1 MKLTL
6 QQLKVFA
13 TIARYGNLGLA
24 ANELCLSK
32 GAVSQ
37 SLQELERQLA
47 TPLFDRIHP
56 RLQLNNEGRLLQ
68 PAAEE
73 LLTRMQD
80 IETLFSPDA
89 EPSGQL
95 RLGASQTIGNYLLP
109 TLLASSKQELG
120 LPPRVTITNT
130 HKLCHLLANF
140 ELDLA
145 LIEGQNHHPD
155 LVSEPWLNDEM
166 LIVAHPDHPLARRN
180 RLSLSQLSDETWVLR
195 EPQSGSREQ
204 FELQIQPE
212 LPRWQAGLELNTL
225 EAVMLA
231 VEKGLGISFISR
243 LAVSDRLQAGRLVA
257 FSLARR
263 FPRQLSLIW
272 HRQKYHSATLRRFLQ
287 FCRAQEGALPQPQ
300 VTTAESP
307 TSR

>member
-37 SLQELERQLA
+37 SLQELERQLS

-80 IETLFSPDA
+80 IENLFSPDA

-120 LPPRVTITNT
+120 LPPKVTINNT
-130 HKLCHLLANF
+130 HLLCHALANF
-140 ELDLA
+140 ELDMA
-145 LIEGQNHHPD
+145 LIEGENHHPD
-155 LVSEPWLNDEM
+155 LLAEPWLQDEM
-166 LIVAHPDHPLARRN
+166 LVVATPGHPLAN
-180 RLSLSQLSDETWVLR
+180 KKELSLSRLGGETWVLR
-195 EPQSGSREQ
+195 EAQSGSREQ
-204 FELQIQPE
+204 FIQQIQPE
-212 LPRWQAGLELNTL
+212 LPRWQPGLELNTL

-243 LAVSDRLQAGRLVA
+243 LAASDRLADGRLIA
-257 FSLARR
+257 LPLSRH

-272 HRQKYHSATLRRFLQ
+272 HKQKYHSTSLRHFIH
-287 FCRAQEGALPQPQ
+287 FCRAQ
-300 VTTAESP
+300 VNNAEV
-307 TSR
+307 SRAG

>member
-24 ANELCLSK
+24 ANDLCLSK

-37 SLQELERQLA
+37 SLQELERQLS

-80 IETLFSPDA
+80 IENLFSPDA

-120 LPPRVTITNT
+120 LPPKVTINNT
-130 HKLCHLLANF
+130 HLLCHALANF
-140 ELDLA
+140 ELDMA
-145 LIEGQNHHPD
+145 LIEGENHHPD
-155 LVSEPWLNDEM
+155 LLAEPWLQDEM
-166 LIVAHPDHPLARRN
+166 LVVATPGHPLAN
-180 RLSLSQLSDETWVLR
+180 KKELSLSRLGGETWVLR
-195 EPQSGSREQ
+195 EAQSGSREQ
-204 FELQIQPE
+204 FIQQIQPE
-212 LPRWQAGLELNTL
+212 LPRWQPGLELNTL

-243 LAVSDRLQAGRLVA
+243 LAASDRLADGRLMA
-257 FSLARR
+257 LPLSRR

-272 HRQKYHSATLRRFLQ
+272 HKQKYHSTSLRHFIH
-287 FCRAQEGALPQPQ
+287 FCRAQ
-300 VTTAESP
+300 VKDAEV
-307 TSR
+307 SRAE

>member
-1 MKLTL
+1 M
-6 QQLKVFA
+6 
-13 TIARYGNLGLA
+13 
-24 ANELCLSK
+24 
-32 GAVSQ
+32 
-37 SLQELERQLA
+37 
-47 TPLFDRIHP
+47 
-56 RLQLNNEGRLLQ
+56 
-68 PAAEE
+68 
-73 LLTRMQD
+73 
-80 IETLFSPDA
+80 
-89 EPSGQL
+89 

-109 TLLASSKQELG
+109 TLLASSQQELG

-130 HKLCHLLANF
+130 HQLCHLLANF

-231 VEKGLGISFISR
+231 VENHAGDMTARELLTLINAAGSDFVGATIDSGNATWALEDPMAVAGGRMGIPETVPSGLP
-243 LAVSDRLQAGRLVA
+243 VD
-257 FSLARR
+257 
-263 FPRQLSLIW
+263 
-272 HRQKYHSATLRRFLQ
+272 K
-287 FCRAQEGALPQPQ
+287 
-300 VTTAESP
+300 
-307 TSR
+307 

>member
-24 ANELCLSK
+24 ANELFLSK

-37 SLQELERQLA
+37 SLQELERQLG

-56 RLQLNNEGRLLQ
+56 GLQLNNEGRLLQ

-80 IETLFSPDA
+80 IENLFSPDA

-109 TLLASSKQELG
+109 TLLANRKQELG
-120 LPPRVTITNT
+120 LPPKVTITNT
-130 HKLCHLLANF
+130 HKLCHALANF

-145 LIEGQNHHPD
+145 LIEGENHHPD
-155 LVSEPWLNDEM
+155 LIAEPWLQDEM
-166 LIVAHPDHPLARRN
+166 LVVAHPDHPLAN
-180 RLSLSQLSDETWVLR
+180 QGTLTLPRLADETWVLR
-195 EPQSGSREQ
+195 ELQSGSREQ
-204 FELQIQPE
+204 FIQQIQPA

-243 LAVSDRLQAGRLVA
+243 LAVSDRLQAGRLVV
-257 FSLARR
+257 LPLEQR

-272 HRQKYHSATLRRFLQ
+272 HKQKYHSASLRHFIH
-287 FCRAQEGALPQPQ
+287 FCRAQ
-300 VTTAESP
+300 VNDAEVI
-307 TSR
+307 RAE

>member
-37 SLQELERQLA
+37 SLQELERQLG

-56 RLQLNNEGRLLQ
+56 GLQLNNEGRLLQ

-80 IETLFSPDA
+80 IENLFSPDA

-109 TLLASSKQELG
+109 TLLANRKQELG
-120 LPPRVTITNT
+120 LPPKVTITNT
-130 HKLCHLLANF
+130 HKLCHALANF

-145 LIEGQNHHPD
+145 LIEGENHHPD
-155 LVSEPWLNDEM
+155 LIAEPWLQDEM
-166 LIVAHPDHPLARRN
+166 LVVAHPDHSLAN
-180 RLSLSQLSDETWVLR
+180 QGTLTLPRLADETWVLR
-195 EPQSGSREQ
+195 ELQSGSREQ
-204 FELQIQPE
+204 FIQQIQPA

-243 LAVSDRLQAGRLVA
+243 LAVSDRLQAGRLVV
-257 FSLARR
+257 LPLEQR

-272 HRQKYHSATLRRFLQ
+272 HKQKYHSASLRHFIH
-287 FCRAQEGALPQPQ
+287 FCRAQ
-300 VTTAESP
+300 VNDAEVI
-307 TSR
+307 RAE

>member
-37 SLQELERQLA
+37 SLQELERQLS

-80 IETLFSPDA
+80 IENLFSPDA

-120 LPPRVTITNT
+120 LPPKVTINNT
-130 HKLCHLLANF
+130 HLLCHALANF

-145 LIEGQNHHPD
+145 LIEGENHHPD
-155 LVSEPWLNDEM
+155 LLAEPWLQDEM
-166 LIVAHPDHPLARRN
+166 LVVAPPGHPLAN
-180 RLSLSQLSDETWVLR
+180 KKELSLSRLGGETWVLR
-195 EPQSGSREQ
+195 EAQSGSREQ
-204 FELQIQPE
+204 FIQQIQPE
-212 LPRWQAGLELNTL
+212 LPRWQPGLELNTL

-243 LAVSDRLQAGRLVA
+243 LAASDRLADGRLIA
-257 FSLARR
+257 LPLSRR

-272 HRQKYHSATLRRFLQ
+272 HKQKYHSTSLRHFIH
-287 FCRAQEGALPQPQ
+287 FCRAQ
-300 VTTAESP
+300 VNNAEV
-307 TSR
+307 SRAE

>member
-37 SLQELERQLA
+37 SLQELERQLS

-80 IETLFSPDA
+80 IENLFSPDA

-120 LPPRVTITNT
+120 LPPKVTINNT
-130 HKLCHLLANF
+130 HLLCHALANF
-140 ELDLA
+140 ELDMA
-145 LIEGQNHHPD
+145 LIEGENHHPD
-155 LVSEPWLNDEM
+155 LLAEPWLQDEM
-166 LIVAHPDHPLARRN
+166 LVVAPPGHPLAN
-180 RLSLSQLSDETWVLR
+180 KKELSLSRLGGETWVLR
-195 EPQSGSREQ
+195 EAQSGSREQ
-204 FELQIQPE
+204 FIQQIQPE
-212 LPRWQAGLELNTL
+212 LPRWQPGLELNTL

-243 LAVSDRLQAGRLVA
+243 LAASDRLADGRLIA
-257 FSLARR
+257 LPLSRR

-272 HRQKYHSATLRRFLQ
+272 HKQKYHSTSLRHFIH
-287 FCRAQEGALPQPQ
+287 FCRAQ
-300 VTTAESP
+300 VNNAEV
-307 TSR
+307 SRAE

>member
-37 SLQELERQLA
+37 SLQELERQLS

-80 IETLFSPDA
+80 SPDA

-120 LPPRVTITNT
+120 LPPKVTINNT
-130 HKLCHLLANF
+130 HLLCHALANF
-140 ELDLA
+140 ELDMA
-145 LIEGQNHHPD
+145 LIEGENHHPD
-155 LVSEPWLNDEM
+155 LLAEPWLQDEM
-166 LIVAHPDHPLARRN
+166 LVVAPPGHPLAN
-180 RLSLSQLSDETWVLR
+180 KKELSLSRLGGEAWVLR
-195 EPQSGSREQ
+195 EAQSGSREQ
-204 FELQIQPE
+204 FIQQIQPD
-212 LPRWQAGLELNTL
+212 LPRWQPGLELNTL

-243 LAVSDRLQAGRLVA
+243 LAASDRLADGRLIA
-257 FSLARR
+257 LPLSRR

-272 HRQKYHSATLRRFLQ
+272 HKQKYHSTSLRHFIH
-287 FCRAQEGALPQPQ
+287 FCRAQ
-300 VTTAESP
+300 VNDAEVISP
-307 TSR
+307 D

>member
-37 SLQELERQLA
+37 SLQELERQLS

-80 IETLFSPDA
+80 IENLFSPDA

-109 TLLASSKQELG
+109 TLLANSKQELG
-120 LPPRVTITNT
+120 LPPKVTINNT
-130 HKLCHLLANF
+130 HLLCHALANF
-140 ELDLA
+140 ELDMA
-145 LIEGQNHHPD
+145 LIEGENHHPD
-155 LVSEPWLNDEM
+155 LLAEPWLQDEM
-166 LIVAHPDHPLARRN
+166 LVVAPPGHLLAN
-180 RLSLSQLSDETWVLR
+180 KKELSLSRLGGETWVLR
-195 EPQSGSREQ
+195 EAQSGSREQ
-204 FELQIQPE
+204 FIQQIQPE
-212 LPRWQAGLELNTL
+212 LPRWQPGLELNTL

-243 LAVSDRLQAGRLVA
+243 LAASDRLADGRLIA
-257 FSLARR
+257 LPLSRR

-272 HRQKYHSATLRRFLQ
+272 HKQKYHSTSLRHFIH
-287 FCRAQEGALPQPQ
+287 FCRAQ
-300 VTTAESP
+300 VNDAEV
-307 TSR
+307 SRAE

>member
-37 SLQELERQLA
+37 SLQELERQLS

-80 IETLFSPDA
+80 IENLFSPDA

-120 LPPRVTITNT
+120 LPPKVTINNT
-130 HKLCHLLANF
+130 HLLCHALANF
-140 ELDLA
+140 ELDMA
-145 LIEGQNHHPD
+145 LIEGENHHPD
-155 LVSEPWLNDEM
+155 LLAEPWLQDEM
-166 LIVAHPDHPLARRN
+166 LVVAPPDHPLAN
-180 RLSLSQLSDETWVLR
+180 KKDLSLSRLGGETWVLR
-195 EPQSGSREQ
+195 EAQSGSREQ
-204 FELQIQPE
+204 FIQQIQPE
-212 LPRWQAGLELNTL
+212 LPRWQPGLELNTL

-243 LAVSDRLQAGRLVA
+243 LAASDRLADGRLIA
-257 FSLARR
+257 LPLTRR

-272 HRQKYHSATLRRFLQ
+272 HKQKYHSTSLRHFIH
-287 FCRAQEGALPQPQ
+287 FCRAQ
-300 VTTAESP
+300 VKDAEVISP
-307 TSR
+307 D

>member
-37 SLQELERQLA
+37 SLQELERQLS

-80 IETLFSPDA
+80 IENLFSPDA

-120 LPPRVTITNT
+120 LPPKVTINNT
-130 HKLCHLLANF
+130 HLLCHALANF
-140 ELDLA
+140 ELDMA
-145 LIEGQNHHPD
+145 LIEGENHHPD
-155 LVSEPWLNDEM
+155 LLAEPWLQDEM
-166 LIVAHPDHPLARRN
+166 LVVAPPGHPLAN
-180 RLSLSQLSDETWVLR
+180 KKELSLSRLGGETWVLR
-195 EPQSGSREQ
+195 EAQSGSREQ
-204 FELQIQPE
+204 FIQQIQPE
-212 LPRWQAGLELNTL
+212 LPRWQPGLELNTL

-243 LAVSDRLQAGRLVA
+243 LAVSDRLKDGRLVA
-257 FSLARR
+257 LPLTRR

-272 HRQKYHSATLRRFLQ
+272 HKQK
-287 FCRAQEGALPQPQ
+287 
-300 VTTAESP
+300 
-307 TSR
+307 

>member
-37 SLQELERQLA
+37 SLQELERQLS

-80 IETLFSPDA
+80 IENLFSPDA

-120 LPPRVTITNT
+120 LPPKVTINNT
-130 HKLCHLLANF
+130 HLLCHALANF
-140 ELDLA
+140 ELDMA
-145 LIEGQNHHPD
+145 LIEGENHHPD
-155 LVSEPWLNDEM
+155 LLAEPWLQDEM
-166 LIVAHPDHPLARRN
+166 LVVAPPGHPLAN
-180 RLSLSQLSDETWVLR
+180 KKELSLSRLGSETWVLR
-195 EPQSGSREQ
+195 EAQSGSREQ
-204 FELQIQPE
+204 FIQQIQPE
-212 LPRWQAGLELNTL
+212 LPRWQPGLELNTL

-243 LAVSDRLQAGRLVA
+243 LAASDRLADGRLIA
-257 FSLARR
+257 LPLSRR

-272 HRQKYHSATLRRFLQ
+272 HKQKYHSTSLRHFIH
-287 FCRAQEGALPQPQ
+287 FCRAQVNNA
-300 VTTAESP
+300 
-307 TSR
+307 

>member
-37 SLQELERQLA
+37 SLQELERQLS

-80 IETLFSPDA
+80 IENLFRPDA

-120 LPPRVTITNT
+120 LPPKVTINNT
-130 HKLCHLLANF
+130 HLLCHALANF
-140 ELDLA
+140 ELDMA
-145 LIEGQNHHPD
+145 LIEGENHHPD
-155 LVSEPWLNDEM
+155 LLAEPWLQDEM
-166 LIVAHPDHPLARRN
+166 LVVAPPAHPLAN
-180 RLSLSQLSDETWVLR
+180 KKDLSLSRLGGETWVLR
-195 EPQSGSREQ
+195 EAQSGSREQ
-204 FELQIQPE
+204 FIQQIQPE
-212 LPRWQAGLELNTL
+212 LPRWQPGLELNTL

-243 LAVSDRLQAGRLVA
+243 LAASDRLADGRLIA
-257 FSLARR
+257 LPLSRR

-272 HRQKYHSATLRRFLQ
+272 HKQKYHSTSLRHFIH
-287 FCRAQEGALPQPQ
+287 FCRAQ
-300 VTTAESP
+300 VKDAEV
-307 TSR
+307 SRAE

>member
-13 TIARYGNLGLA
+13 AIARHGNLGA
-24 ANELCLSK
+24 AADELFLSK

-47 TPLFDRIHP
+47 TPLFDRVHP
-56 RLQLNNEGRLLQ
+56 RLQLNSEGLLLQ

-73 LLTRMQD
+73 LLTRMQE
-80 IETLFSPDA
+80 IEQLFSPDA

-109 TLLASSKQELG
+109 GLLASSAPTLG
-120 LPPRVTITNT
+120 LPPRVTIANT
-130 HKLCHLLANF
+130 HLLCHALAHF

-145 LIEGQNHHPD
+145 LIEGENHHPD
-155 LVSEPWLNDEM
+155 LLSEPWLEDEM
-166 LIVAHPDHPLARRN
+166 LIIAPPDHPLAGQPKLPLA
-180 RLSLSQLSDETWVLR
+180 RLGEETWVLR

-204 FELQIQPE
+204 FEQQIQPH
-212 LPRWQAGLELNTL
+212 LARGQIGLELNTL

-231 VEKGLGISFISR
+231 VEHGLGLSFVSR
-243 LAVSDRLQAGRLVA
+243 LAVSDRLQSGRLVA
-257 FSLARR
+257 LSPDRR
-263 FPRQLSLIW
+263 FPRKLSLIW
-272 HRQKYHSATLRRFLQ
+272 HKQKYHSATLRRFLA
-287 FCRAQEGALPQPQ
+287 FCREQRLP
-300 VTTAESP
+300 AS
-307 TSR
+307 

>member
-37 SLQELERQLA
+37 SLQELERQLG

-56 RLQLNNEGRLLQ
+56 GLQLNNEGRLLQ

-80 IETLFSPDA
+80 IENLFSPDA

-109 TLLASSKQELG
+109 TLLASRKQELG
-120 LPPRVTITNT
+120 LPPKVTITNT
-130 HKLCHLLANF
+130 HKLCHALANF

-145 LIEGQNHHPD
+145 LIEGENHHPD
-155 LVSEPWLNDEM
+155 LIAELWLQDEM
-166 LIVAHPDHPLARRN
+166 LVVAHPDHPLAN
-180 RLSLSQLSDETWVLR
+180 QGTLTLPRLADETWVLR
-195 EPQSGSREQ
+195 ELQSGSREQ
-204 FELQIQPE
+204 FIQQIQPA

-243 LAVSDRLQAGRLVA
+243 LAVSDRLQAGRLVV
-257 FSLARR
+257 LPLEQR

-272 HRQKYHSATLRRFLQ
+272 HKQKYHSASLRHFIR
-287 FCRAQEGALPQPQ
+287 FCRAQ
-300 VTTAESP
+300 VNDAEVI
-307 TSR
+307 RAE

>member
-37 SLQELERQLA
+37 SLQELERQLG

-56 RLQLNNEGRLLQ
+56 GLQLNNEGRLLQ

-80 IETLFSPDA
+80 IENLFSPDA
-89 EPSGQL
+89 EPNGQL

-109 TLLASSKQELG
+109 TLLANRKQELG
-120 LPPRVTITNT
+120 LPPKVTITNT
-130 HKLCHLLANF
+130 HKLCHALANF

-145 LIEGQNHHPD
+145 LIEGENHHPD
-155 LVSEPWLNDEM
+155 LIADPWLQDEM
-166 LIVAHPDHPLARRN
+166 LVVAHPDHPLAN
-180 RLSLSQLSDETWVLR
+180 QGTLTLSRLADETWVLR
-195 EPQSGSREQ
+195 ELQSGSREQ
-204 FELQIQPE
+204 FIQQIQPA

-243 LAVSDRLQAGRLVA
+243 LAVSDRLQAGRLVV
-257 FSLARR
+257 LPLEQR

-272 HRQKYHSATLRRFLQ
+272 HKQKYHSASLRHFIH
-287 FCRAQEGALPQPQ
+287 FCQTQVNDAEVIRAE
-300 VTTAESP
+300 
-307 TSR
+307 

>member
-37 SLQELERQLA
+37 SLQELERQLG

-56 RLQLNNEGRLLQ
+56 GLQLNNEGRLLQ

-80 IETLFSPDA
+80 IENLFSPDA

-109 TLLASSKQELG
+109 TLLANRKQELG
-120 LPPRVTITNT
+120 LPPKVTITNT
-130 HKLCHLLANF
+130 HKLCHALANF

-145 LIEGQNHHPD
+145 LIEGENHHPD
-155 LVSEPWLNDEM
+155 LIAEPWLQDEM
-166 LIVAHPDHPLARRN
+166 LVVAHPDHPLAN
-180 RLSLSQLSDETWVLR
+180 QGSLTLPRLADETWVLR
-195 EPQSGSREQ
+195 ELQSGSREQ
-204 FELQIQPE
+204 FIQQIQPA

-243 LAVSDRLQAGRLVA
+243 LAVSDRLQAGRLVV
-257 FSLARR
+257 LPLEQR

-272 HRQKYHSATLRRFLQ
+272 HKQKYHSASLRHFIH
-287 FCRAQEGALPQPQ
+287 FCRTQ
-300 VTTAESP
+300 VNDAEVI
-307 TSR
+307 RAE

>member
-37 SLQELERQLA
+37 SLQELERQLS

-80 IETLFSPDA
+80 IENLFSPDA

-120 LPPRVTITNT
+120 LPPKVTINNT
-130 HKLCHLLANF
+130 HLLCHALANF
-140 ELDLA
+140 ELDMA
-145 LIEGQNHHPD
+145 LIEGENHHPD
-155 LVSEPWLNDEM
+155 LLAEPWLQDEM
-166 LIVAHPDHPLARRN
+166 LVVAPPGHPLAN
-180 RLSLSQLSDETWVLR
+180 KKELSLSRLGGETWVLR
-195 EPQSGSREQ
+195 EAQSGSREQ
-204 FELQIQPE
+204 FIQQIQPE
-212 LPRWQAGLELNTL
+212 LPRWQPELELNTL

-243 LAVSDRLQAGRLVA
+243 LAASDRLADGRLIA
-257 FSLARR
+257 LPLSRR

-272 HRQKYHSATLRRFLQ
+272 HKQKYHSTSLRHFIH
-287 FCRAQEGALPQPQ
+287 FCRAQ
-300 VTTAESP
+300 VKDAEV
-307 TSR
+307 SRPE

>member
-37 SLQELERQLA
+37 SLQELERQLS

-80 IETLFSPDA
+80 IENLFSPDA
-89 EPSGQL
+89 EASGQL

-120 LPPRVTITNT
+120 LPPKVTINNT
-130 HKLCHLLANF
+130 HLLCHALANF
-140 ELDLA
+140 ELDMA
-145 LIEGQNHHPD
+145 LIEGENHHPD
-155 LVSEPWLNDEM
+155 LLAEPWLQDEM
-166 LIVAHPDHPLARRN
+166 LVVAPPGHPLAN
-180 RLSLSQLSDETWVLR
+180 KNDLSLSRLGGETWVLR
-195 EPQSGSREQ
+195 EAQSGSREQ
-204 FELQIQPE
+204 FIQQVQPE
-212 LPRWQAGLELNTL
+212 LPRWQPGLELNTL

-243 LAVSDRLQAGRLVA
+243 LAASDRLADGRLIA
-257 FSLARR
+257 LPLSRR

-272 HRQKYHSATLRRFLQ
+272 HKQKYHSTSLRHFIH
-287 FCRAQEGALPQPQ
+287 FCRAQ
-300 VTTAESP
+300 VKDAEV
-307 TSR
+307 SRAE

>member
-37 SLQELERQLA
+37 SLQELERQLS

-80 IETLFSPDA
+80 IENLFSPDA

-120 LPPRVTITNT
+120 LPPKVTINNT
-130 HKLCHLLANF
+130 HLLCHALANF
-140 ELDLA
+140 ELDMA
-145 LIEGQNHHPD
+145 LIEGENHHPD
-155 LVSEPWLNDEM
+155 LLAEPWLQDEM
-166 LIVAHPDHPLARRN
+166 LVVATPGHPLAN
-180 RLSLSQLSDETWVLR
+180 KKELSLSRLGGETWVLR
-195 EPQSGSREQ
+195 EAQSGSREQ
-204 FELQIQPE
+204 FIQQIQPE
-212 LPRWQAGLELNTL
+212 LPRWQPGLELNTL

-243 LAVSDRLQAGRLVA
+243 LAASDRLADGRLIA
-257 FSLARR
+257 LPLSRR

-272 HRQKYHSATLRRFLQ
+272 HKQKYHSTSLRHFIH
-287 FCRAQEGALPQPQ
+287 FCRAQ
-300 VTTAESP
+300 VKDAEV
-307 TSR
+307 SRAE

>member
-37 SLQELERQLA
+37 SLQELERQLS

-80 IETLFSPDA
+80 IENLFSPDA

-120 LPPRVTITNT
+120 LPPKVTINNT
-130 HKLCHLLANF
+130 HLLCHALANF
-140 ELDLA
+140 ELDMA
-145 LIEGQNHHPD
+145 LIEGENHHPD
-155 LVSEPWLNDEM
+155 LLAEPWLQDEM
-166 LIVAHPDHPLARRN
+166 LVVAPPGHPLAN
-180 RLSLSQLSDETWVLR
+180 KKELSLSRLGGETWVLR
-195 EPQSGSREQ
+195 EAQSGSREQ
-204 FELQIQPE
+204 FIQQIQPE
-212 LPRWQAGLELNTL
+212 LPRWQPGLELNTL

-243 LAVSDRLQAGRLVA
+243 LAASDRLADGRLIA
-257 FSLARR
+257 LPLSRR

-272 HRQKYHSATLRRFLQ
+272 HKQKYHSTSLRHFIH
-287 FCRAQEGALPQPQ
+287 FCRAQ
-300 VTTAESP
+300 VNDAEV
-307 TSR
+307 SRAK

>member
-37 SLQELERQLA
+37 SLQELERQLS

-80 IETLFSPDA
+80 IENLFSPDA

-120 LPPRVTITNT
+120 LPPKVTINNT
-130 HKLCHLLANF
+130 HLLCHALANF
-140 ELDLA
+140 ELDMA
-145 LIEGQNHHPD
+145 LIEGENHHPD
-155 LVSEPWLNDEM
+155 LLAEPWLQDEM
-166 LIVAHPDHPLARRN
+166 LVVAPPGHPLAN
-180 RLSLSQLSDETWVLR
+180 KKELSLSRLGSETWVLR
-195 EPQSGSREQ
+195 EAQSGSREQ
-204 FELQIQPE
+204 FIQQIQPE
-212 LPRWQAGLELNTL
+212 LPRWQPGLELNTL

-243 LAVSDRLQAGRLVA
+243 LAASDRLADGRLIA
-257 FSLARR
+257 LPLSRR

-272 HRQKYHSATLRRFLQ
+272 HKQKYHSTSLRHFIH
-287 FCRAQEGALPQPQ
+287 FCRAQ
-300 VTTAESP
+300 VNNAEV
-307 TSR
+307 SRAE

>member
-24 ANELCLSK
+24 ANELFLSK

-73 LLTRMQD
+73 LLTRIQD
-80 IETLFSPDA
+80 IENLFSPDA

-120 LPPRVTITNT
+120 LPPKVTITNT
-130 HKLCHLLANF
+130 HLLCHALANF

-145 LIEGQNHHPD
+145 LIEGENHHPD
-155 LVSEPWLNDEM
+155 LISENWLQDEM
-166 LIVAHPDHPLARRN
+166 LVVAPPGHPLAN
-180 RLSLSQLSDETWVLR
+180 QVAIPLSRLGGETWVLR

-204 FELQIQPE
+204 FIQQVQPE
-212 LPRWQAGLELNTL
+212 LPNWQAGLELNTL

-243 LAVSDRLQAGRLVA
+243 LAVSDRLKDGRLIA
-257 FSLARR
+257 LPLSRR

-272 HRQKYHSATLRRFLQ
+272 HKQKYHSASLRHFIN
-287 FCRAQEGALPQPQ
+287 FCRAQ
-300 VTTAESP
+300 VNDAEVISP
-307 TSR
+307 E

>member
-37 SLQELERQLA
+37 SLQELERQLS

-80 IETLFSPDA
+80 IENLFSPDA

-120 LPPRVTITNT
+120 LPPKVTINNT
-130 HKLCHLLANF
+130 HLLCHALANF
-140 ELDLA
+140 ELDMA
-145 LIEGQNHHPD
+145 LIEGENHHPD
-155 LVSEPWLNDEM
+155 LLAEPWLQDEM
-166 LIVAHPDHPLARRN
+166 LVVAPPGHLLAN
-180 RLSLSQLSDETWVLR
+180 KNELSLSRLGGETWVLR
-195 EPQSGSREQ
+195 EAQSGSREQ
-204 FELQIQPE
+204 FIQQIQPE
-212 LPRWQAGLELNTL
+212 LPRWQPGLELNTL

-243 LAVSDRLQAGRLVA
+243 LAASDRLADGRLIA
-257 FSLARR
+257 LPLSRR

-272 HRQKYHSATLRRFLQ
+272 HKQKYHSTSLRHFIH
-287 FCRAQEGALPQPQ
+287 FCRAQVKDSE
-300 VTTAESP
+300 V
-307 TSR
+307 SRAG

>member
-37 SLQELERQLA
+37 SLQELERQLS

-80 IETLFSPDA
+80 IENLFRPDA

-120 LPPRVTITNT
+120 LPPKVTINNT
-130 HKLCHLLANF
+130 HLLCHALANF
-140 ELDLA
+140 ELDMA
-145 LIEGQNHHPD
+145 LIEGENHHPD
-155 LVSEPWLNDEM
+155 LLAEPWLQDEM
-166 LIVAHPDHPLARRN
+166 LVVAPPGHPLAN
-180 RLSLSQLSDETWVLR
+180 KKELSLSRLGGETWVLR
-195 EPQSGSREQ
+195 EAQSGSREQ
-204 FELQIQPE
+204 FIQQIQPE
-212 LPRWQAGLELNTL
+212 LPRWQPGLELNTL

-243 LAVSDRLQAGRLVA
+243 LAASDRLADGRLIA
-257 FSLARR
+257 LPLSRR

-272 HRQKYHSATLRRFLQ
+272 HKQKYHSTSLRHFIH
-287 FCRAQEGALPQPQ
+287 FCRAQ
-300 VTTAESP
+300 VKDAEV
-307 TSR
+307 SRAE

>member
-37 SLQELERQLA
+37 SLQELERQLS

-80 IETLFSPDA
+80 IENLFSPDA

-120 LPPRVTITNT
+120 LPPKVTINNT
-130 HKLCHLLANF
+130 HLLCHALANF
-140 ELDLA
+140 ELDMA
-145 LIEGQNHHPD
+145 LIEGENHHPD
-155 LVSEPWLNDEM
+155 LLAEPWLQDEM
-166 LIVAHPDHPLARRN
+166 LVVAPPGHPLAN
-180 RLSLSQLSDETWVLR
+180 KKELFLSRLGGETWVLR
-195 EPQSGSREQ
+195 EAQSGSREQ
-204 FELQIQPE
+204 FIQQIQPE
-212 LPRWQAGLELNTL
+212 LPRWQPGLELNTL

-243 LAVSDRLQAGRLVA
+243 LAASDRLADGRLIA
-257 FSLARR
+257 LPLSRR

-272 HRQKYHSATLRRFLQ
+272 HKQKYHSTSLRHFIH
-287 FCRAQEGALPQPQ
+287 FCRAQ
-300 VTTAESP
+300 VNNAEV
-307 TSR
+307 SRPE

>member
-37 SLQELERQLA
+37 SLQELERQLS

-80 IETLFSPDA
+80 IENLFSPDA

-120 LPPRVTITNT
+120 LPPKVTINNT
-130 HKLCHLLANF
+130 HLLCHALANF
-140 ELDLA
+140 ELDMA
-145 LIEGQNHHPD
+145 LIEGENHHPD
-155 LVSEPWLNDEM
+155 LLAEPWLQDEM
-166 LIVAHPDHPLARRN
+166 LVVAPPGHPLADKAEISLS
-180 RLSLSQLSDETWVLR
+180 RLSGETWVLR
-195 EPQSGSREQ
+195 EAQSGSREQ
-204 FELQIQPE
+204 FIQQIQPE

-243 LAVSDRLQAGRLVA
+243 LAVSDRLKDGRLVA
-257 FSLARR
+257 LPLTRR

-272 HRQKYHSATLRRFLQ
+272 HKQKYHSASLRHFLH
-287 FCRAQEGALPQPQ
+287 FCRAQ
-300 VTTAESP
+300 VNDAEVISP
-307 TSR
+307 D

>member
-37 SLQELERQLA
+37 SLQELERQLS

-80 IETLFSPDA
+80 IENLFSPDA

-120 LPPRVTITNT
+120 LPPKVTINNT
-130 HKLCHLLANF
+130 HLLCHALANF
-140 ELDLA
+140 ELDMA
-145 LIEGQNHHPD
+145 LIEGENHHPD
-155 LVSEPWLNDEM
+155 LLAEPWLQDEM
-166 LIVAHPDHPLARRN
+166 LVVAPPGHPLAN
-180 RLSLSQLSDETWVLR
+180 KKELSLSRLGGETWVLR
-195 EPQSGSREQ
+195 EAQSGSREQ
-204 FELQIQPE
+204 FIQQIQPE
-212 LPRWQAGLELNTL
+212 LPRWQPGLELNTL

-243 LAVSDRLQAGRLVA
+243 LAASDRLADGRLIA
-257 FSLARR
+257 LPLSRR

-272 HRQKYHSATLRRFLQ
+272 HKQKYHSTSLRHFIH
-287 FCRAQEGALPQPQ
+287 FCRAQ
-300 VTTAESP
+300 VKDAEV
-307 TSR
+307 SRTE

>member
-37 SLQELERQLA
+37 SLQELERQLS

-80 IETLFSPDA
+80 IENLFSPDA

-120 LPPRVTITNT
+120 LPPKVTINNT
-130 HKLCHLLANF
+130 HLLCHALANF
-140 ELDLA
+140 ELDMA
-145 LIEGQNHHPD
+145 LIEGENHHPD
-155 LVSEPWLNDEM
+155 LLAEPWLQDEM
-166 LIVAHPDHPLARRN
+166 LVVAPPGHPLADKAE
-180 RLSLSQLSDETWVLR
+180 LSLSRLGGETWVLR
-195 EPQSGSREQ
+195 EAQSGSREQ
-204 FELQIQPE
+204 FIQQIQPE

-243 LAVSDRLQAGRLVA
+243 LAVSDRLKDGRLVA
-257 FSLARR
+257 LPLTRR

-272 HRQKYHSATLRRFLQ
+272 HKQKYHSTSLRHFIH
-287 FCRAQEGALPQPQ
+287 FCRAQ
-300 VTTAESP
+300 VKDAEV
-307 TSR
+307 SRAE

>member
-37 SLQELERQLA
+37 SLQELERQLS

-80 IETLFSPDA
+80 IENLFSPDA

-120 LPPRVTITNT
+120 LPPKVTINNT
-130 HKLCHLLANF
+130 HLLCHALANF
-140 ELDLA
+140 ELDMA
-145 LIEGQNHHPD
+145 LIEGENHHPD
-155 LVSEPWLNDEM
+155 LLAEPWLQDEM
-166 LIVAHPDHPLARRN
+166 LVVAPPGHPLAN
-180 RLSLSQLSDETWVLR
+180 KKELSLSRLGGETWVLR
-195 EPQSGSREQ
+195 EAQSGSREQ
-204 FELQIQPE
+204 FIQQIQPE
-212 LPRWQAGLELNTL
+212 LPRWQPGLELNTL

-243 LAVSDRLQAGRLVA
+243 LASSDRLADGRLIA
-257 FSLARR
+257 LPLSRR

-272 HRQKYHSATLRRFLQ
+272 HKQKYHSTSLRHFIH
-287 FCRAQEGALPQPQ
+287 FCRAQ
-300 VTTAESP
+300 VKDAEV
-307 TSR
+307 SRAG

>member
-24 ANELCLSK
+24 ANELFLSK

-80 IETLFSPDA
+80 IENLFRADA

-109 TLLASSKQELG
+109 TLLASNKQELG
-120 LPPRVTITNT
+120 LPPKVTITNT
-130 HKLCHLLANF
+130 HQLCHALANF

-145 LIEGQNHHPD
+145 LIEGENHHPD
-155 LVSEPWLNDEM
+155 LITEPWLQDEM
-166 LIVAHPDHPLARRN
+166 LVVAQPGHPLATKVD
-180 RLSLSQLSDETWVLR
+180 LSLSRLGGETWVLR
-195 EPQSGSREQ
+195 ELQSGSREQ
-204 FELQIQPE
+204 FIQQIQPA
-212 LPRWQAGLELNTL
+212 LPNWQAGLELNTL

-243 LAVSDRLQAGRLVA
+243 LAVSDRLKDGRLVA
-257 FSLARR
+257 LPLTRR

-272 HRQKYHSATLRRFLQ
+272 HKQKYHSASLRHFIH
-287 FCRAQEGALPQPQ
+287 FCRAQMND
-300 VTTAESP
+300 AEAISP
-307 TSR
+307 A

>member
-37 SLQELERQLA
+37 SLQELERQLG

-56 RLQLNNEGRLLQ
+56 GLQLNNEGRLLQ

-80 IETLFSPDA
+80 IENLFSPDA
-89 EPSGQL
+89 KPSGQL

-109 TLLASSKQELG
+109 TLLASRKQELG
-120 LPPRVTITNT
+120 LPPKVTITNT
-130 HKLCHLLANF
+130 HKLCHALANF

-145 LIEGQNHHPD
+145 LIEGENHHPD
-155 LVSEPWLNDEM
+155 LIAEPWLQDEM
-166 LIVAHPDHPLARRN
+166 LVVAHPDHPLAN
-180 RLSLSQLSDETWVLR
+180 QGTLTLPRLADETWVLR
-195 EPQSGSREQ
+195 ELQSGSREQ
-204 FELQIQPE
+204 FIQQIQPA
-212 LPRWQAGLELNTL
+212 LPRWQAELELNTL

-243 LAVSDRLQAGRLVA
+243 LAVSDRLLAGRLVV
-257 FSLARR
+257 LPLEQR

-272 HRQKYHSATLRRFLQ
+272 HKQKYHSASLRHFIH
-287 FCRAQEGALPQPQ
+287 FCRAQ
-300 VTTAESP
+300 VNDAEVI
-307 TSR
+307 RAE

>member
-37 SLQELERQLA
+37 SLQELERQLS

-56 RLQLNNEGRLLQ
+56 RLQLNKEGRLLQ

-80 IETLFSPDA
+80 IENLFSPDA

-120 LPPRVTITNT
+120 LPPKVTINNT
-130 HKLCHLLANF
+130 HLLCHALANF
-140 ELDLA
+140 ELDMA
-145 LIEGQNHHPD
+145 LIEGENHHPD
-155 LVSEPWLNDEM
+155 LLAEPWLQDEM
-166 LIVAHPDHPLARRN
+166 LVVAPPGHPLAN
-180 RLSLSQLSDETWVLR
+180 KKELSLSRLGGETWVLR
-195 EPQSGSREQ
+195 EAQSGSREQ
-204 FELQIQPE
+204 FIQQIQPE
-212 LPRWQAGLELNTL
+212 LPRWQPGLELNTL

-243 LAVSDRLQAGRLVA
+243 LAASDRLADGRLIA
-257 FSLARR
+257 LPLSRR

-272 HRQKYHSATLRRFLQ
+272 HKQKYHSTSLRHFIH
-287 FCRAQEGALPQPQ
+287 FCRAQ
-300 VTTAESP
+300 VKDAEV
-307 TSR
+307 SRPE

>member
-37 SLQELERQLA
+37 SLQELERQLS

-80 IETLFSPDA
+80 IENLFSPDA

-120 LPPRVTITNT
+120 LPPKVTINNT
-130 HKLCHLLANF
+130 HLLCHALANF
-140 ELDLA
+140 ELDMA
-145 LIEGQNHHPD
+145 LIEGENHHPD
-155 LVSEPWLNDEM
+155 LLAEPWLQDEM
-166 LIVAHPDHPLARRN
+166 LVVAPPGHPLAN
-180 RLSLSQLSDETWVLR
+180 KKELSLSRLGGEAWVLR
-195 EPQSGSREQ
+195 EAQSGSREQ
-204 FELQIQPE
+204 FIQQIQPE
-212 LPRWQAGLELNTL
+212 LPRWQPGLELNTL

-243 LAVSDRLQAGRLVA
+243 LAASDRLADGRLIA
-257 FSLARR
+257 LPLSRR

-272 HRQKYHSATLRRFLQ
+272 HKQKYHSTSLRHFIH
-287 FCRAQEGALPQPQ
+287 FCRAQ
-300 VTTAESP
+300 VNDAEVISP
-307 TSR
+307 D

>member
-37 SLQELERQLA
+37 SLQELERQLS

-80 IETLFSPDA
+80 IENLFSPDA

-120 LPPRVTITNT
+120 LPPKVTINNT
-130 HKLCHLLANF
+130 HLLCHALANF
-140 ELDLA
+140 ELDMA
-145 LIEGQNHHPD
+145 LIEGENHHPD
-155 LVSEPWLNDEM
+155 LLAEPWLQDEM
-166 LIVAHPDHPLARRN
+166 LVVAPPGHPLAN
-180 RLSLSQLSDETWVLR
+180 KKELSLSRLGGETWVLR
-195 EPQSGSREQ
+195 EAQSGSREQ
-204 FELQIQPE
+204 FIQQIQPE
-212 LPRWQAGLELNTL
+212 VPRWQPGLELNTL

-243 LAVSDRLQAGRLVA
+243 LAASDRLADGRLIA
-257 FSLARR
+257 LPLSRR

-272 HRQKYHSATLRRFLQ
+272 HKQKYHSTSLRHFIH
-287 FCRAQEGALPQPQ
+287 FCRAQ
-300 VTTAESP
+300 VKDAEV
-307 TSR
+307 SRAE

>member
-37 SLQELERQLA
+37 SLQELERQLS

-80 IETLFSPDA
+80 IENLFSPDA

-120 LPPRVTITNT
+120 LPPKVTINNT
-130 HKLCHLLANF
+130 HLLCHALANF
-140 ELDLA
+140 ELDMA
-145 LIEGQNHHPD
+145 LIEGENHHPD
-155 LVSEPWLNDEM
+155 LLAEPWLQDEM
-166 LIVAHPDHPLARRN
+166 LVVAPPGHPLAN
-180 RLSLSQLSDETWVLR
+180 KKELSLSRLGGETWVLR
-195 EPQSGSREQ
+195 EAQSGSREQ
-204 FELQIQPE
+204 FIQQIQPE
-212 LPRWQAGLELNTL
+212 LPRWQPGLELNTL

-243 LAVSDRLQAGRLVA
+243 LAASDRLADGRLIA
-257 FSLARR
+257 LPLSRR

-272 HRQKYHSATLRRFLQ
+272 HKQKYHSTSLRHFIH
-287 FCRAQEGALPQPQ
+287 FCRAQVKDVE
-300 VTTAESP
+300 VSRAE
-307 TSR
+307 

>member
-37 SLQELERQLA
+37 SLQELERQLG

-56 RLQLNNEGRLLQ
+56 GLQLNNEGRLLQ

-80 IETLFSPDA
+80 IENLFSPDA

-109 TLLASSKQELG
+109 TLLANRKQELG
-120 LPPRVTITNT
+120 LPPKVTITNT
-130 HKLCHLLANF
+130 HKLCHALANF

-145 LIEGQNHHPD
+145 LIEGENHHPD
-155 LVSEPWLNDEM
+155 LIAEPWLQDEM
-166 LIVAHPDHPLARRN
+166 LVVAHPDHPLAN
-180 RLSLSQLSDETWVLR
+180 QGTLTLPRLADEIWVLR
-195 EPQSGSREQ
+195 ELQSGSREQ
-204 FELQIQPE
+204 FIQQIQPA

-243 LAVSDRLQAGRLVA
+243 LAVSDRLQAGRLVV
-257 FSLARR
+257 LPLEQR

-272 HRQKYHSATLRRFLQ
+272 HKQKYHSTSLRHFIR
-287 FCRAQEGALPQPQ
+287 FCRAQ
-300 VTTAESP
+300 VNDAEVI
-307 TSR
+307 RAE